1 VENNEKLNEIVR
13 IADRNTVL
21 IGDFNAP
28 GVDWRK
34 GESAAKWRGLLDT
47 ITEENMEQLVS
58 FSTHVKGN
66 VLDLVVTNCP
76 ERVVSI
82 SEEGRL
88 GKSDHSILMI
98 ELECEVRE
106 KKEERKGYNWRKAD
120 MAGMREELD
129 RTIWESEISGKNVDE
144 AWNTVADRLH

>member
-28 GVDWRK
+28 GVGWRK

-47 ITEENMEQLVS
+47 ITEENMKQLVG

-82 SEEGRL
+82 SEEGQL

-98 ELECEVRE
+98 ELECELQEKRKRE
-106 KKEERKGYNWRKAD
+106 KVITGER
-120 MAGMREELD
+120 L
-129 RTIWESEISGKNVDE
+129 IWLV
-144 AWNTVADRLH
+144 